1 MAMHFLLLFPKPKE
15 VSHMKNWGSWIPA
28 IIIFLSLVALLNGCS
43 TMSDVVRVKEA
54 GTEGTT
60 KVYPVNAD
68 QAWEISK
75 TVFRWEG
82 SDAIEEHRDQNYMLT
97 SSGMNLVSYGTV
109 MGAWIEP
116 VDKDNTKVTVVTK
129 RRITVDVATTLTEGT
144 FHKRFAQ
151 AVEIVKKGQPLPRTK
166 PD

>member
-1 MAMHFLLLFPKPKE
+1 MKE
-15 VSHMKNWGSWIPA
+15 KGFRVFA
-28 IIIFLSLVALLNGCS
+28 LIIFLSLVSMLGGCA
-43 TMSDVVRVKEA
+43 TMNDVVRVKED

-82 SDAIEEHRDQNYMLT
+82 SDAIEEHRDQGYMLT
-97 SSGMNLVSYGTV
+97 SSGMNLVSWGAV
-109 MGAWIEP
+109 MGAWIKP
-116 VDKDNTKVTVVTK
+116 VDKENTKVTVVTK
-129 RRITVDVATTLTEGT
+129 RRVTMNIATTLTEST
-144 FHKRFAQ
+144 YHRRFAQ
-151 AVEIVKKGQPLPRTK
+151 AVEIVRKGQPLPRNI

>member
-1 MAMHFLLLFPKPKE
+1 MKE
-15 VSHMKNWGSWIPA
+15 NGFRILA
-28 IIIFLSLVALLNGCS
+28 IIILLSFAVFFNGCA
-43 TMSDVVRVKEA
+43 TMNDVVRVKNA

-75 TVFRWEG
+75 AVFRWEG
-82 SDAIEEHRDQNYMLT
+82 SDAIEEHRDEGYMLT
-97 SSGMNLVSYGTV
+97 SSGMNFVSWGAV

-116 VDKDNTKVTVVTK
+116 VDTDNTKVTVVTK
-129 RRITVDVATTLTEGT
+129 RRITINIATTLTEGT
-144 FHKRFAQ
+144 YHRRFAQ
-151 AVEIVKKGQPLPRTK
+151 AVEIVKKGQPLPKDT

>member
-1 MAMHFLLLFPKPKE
+1 
-15 VSHMKNWGSWIPA
+15 MKKCGFRVLQV
-28 IIIFLSLVALLNGCS
+28 IIFLSYVALFTGCA
-43 TMSDVVRVKEA
+43 TMNDVVQVKEA
-54 GTEGTT
+54 GTEGTM

-82 SDAIEEHRDQNYMLT
+82 SDAIEEHRDQGYMLT
-97 SSGMNLVSYGTV
+97 SSGINLVSWGTV

-116 VDKDNTKVTVVTK
+116 VDKNNTKVTVVTK
-129 RRITVDVATTLTEGT
+129 RRVTINIATTLTEGT
-144 FHKRFAQ
+144 YHRRFAQ
-151 AVEIVKKGQPLPRTK
+151 AVEIVKKGQPLPRNV